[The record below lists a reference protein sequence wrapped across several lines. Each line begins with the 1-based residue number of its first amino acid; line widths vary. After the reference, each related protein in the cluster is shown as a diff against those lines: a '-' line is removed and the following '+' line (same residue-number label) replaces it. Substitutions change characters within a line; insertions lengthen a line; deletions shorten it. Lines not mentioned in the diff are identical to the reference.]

1 VAAIMLTNSTNDS
14 SKRNQLLEMALVIDS
29 HPNWWRF
36 PTETV
41 VEGFLGTDP
50 IFIVGDQPSTS
61 KWDVNNRNRRGFYDT
76 LVKIGAA
83 NAHLT
88 DLYKRRGSAGELR
101 TKIPEDLQDHV
112 KFFRKEV
119 ELLNP
124 TRVLALGDLA
134 YQFLALLTPEL
145 IPKLKRAWHFSYAVR
160 YGKLSEYESQL
171 RDAIG
176 GA

>member
-1 VAAIMLTNSTNDS
+1 MNSTNDS

-29 HPNWWRF
+29 SPNWWRF
-36 PTETV
+36 PTEKI

-61 KWDVNNRNRRGFYDT
+61 QWNVNNRNRRGFYDT
-76 LVKIGAA
+76 LIKIGAA

-88 DLYKRRGSAGELR
+88 DLYKRRGSSGELSKR
-101 TKIPEDLQDHV
+101 IPDDLQEHV
-112 KFFRKEV
+112 EFFRKEV

-145 IPKLKRAWHFSYAVR
+145 KPNLIRVWHFSYAVR